1 MATSKTTIN
10 SPLYT
15 TKFTDTDAS
24 PGSSASKVEVSTS
37 SPTNVGEIFIDNS
50 VKASKMYLK
59 LYNAA
64 TGSVTVGTTDPH
76 LILTVEASSTVKYTF
91 VPNMVFSSGC
101 TYSLVTTAGT
111 AGTTGAN
118 VAGIKV
124 EILMGS

>member
-24 PGSSASKVEVSTS
+24 SGSSASKVEVSTS
-37 SPTNVGEIFIDNS
+37 ALNVGEIFIDNS

-64 TGSVTVGTTDPH
+64 NTGAVTVGTTDPH

-124 EILMGS
+124 EILVGS